1 MTTSDASYIIFM
13 HTGINDW
20 QRKIVLNIYLKKVSL
35 RLLIPML
42 LAFAITIG
50 FLTIPMGFLIATN
63 FQIQIPVYIYIVLI
77 LSTVVTIVLFFINWR
92 YFLKQTAV
100 ERELIEYYGEYP
112 KELERIIIENSEQL
126 TSGKLLP
133 PVFYQK
139 EKELL
144 DKTLSKPE

>member
-1 MTTSDASYIIFM
+1 MTASDASYIIFM

-42 LAFAITIG
+42 LVFAITIG
-50 FLTIPMGFLIATN
+50 FLTIPMGFLIATS
-63 FQIQIPVYIYIVLI
+63 FQIQIPAYITIALI

-92 YFLKQTAV
+92 YSLKQTAV

-133 PVFYQK
+133 PDFYQK